1 MFGIIIRVVL
11 VVSAALV
18 GLQIAL
24 YSYPEEMYAP
34 IWGGLIG
41 AGIGLFVIGL
51 ERSLVRF
58 SVRSITY
65 GAFGL
70 IVGLI
75 ISNLVTPSI
84 ISTFRISWNLQ
95 LVLTIVFAYLGTA
108 FAISRQ
114 NELNMLFFRKDAKK
128 GATGCPI
135 KLLDTSVI
143 IDGRISDI
151 IATGFLEGALVI
163 PRFVLKELQH
173 IADSSDSLKRNR
185 GRRGLDILNRIQ
197 KIDHT
202 EIRIDETDFP
212 EVMDVDAKL
221 IKLAAE
227 QKATVVTN
235 DFNLNK
241 VAEIQGIPVLNIND
255 LANAVKPIVLPG
267 EFMSVRVLKEGK
279 EYDQGV
285 GYLDDGTMV
294 VVDHGR
300 DKIGQL
306 LDVVVTSVLQTA
318 AGRMIFTR
326 LREKGEEFE

>member
-24 YSYPEEMYAP
+24 YSYPEEVYAP
-34 IWGGLIG
+34 IWGGLVG
-41 AGIGLFVIGL
+41 AGVGLFVIGV

-75 ISNLVTPSI
+75 IANLVTPAI

-95 LVLTIVFAYLGTA
+95 LVLTIVFAYLGAA

-114 NELNMLFFRKDAKK
+114 NELNVLFFRREAKK
-128 GATGCPI
+128 VGSSQI

-151 IATGFLEGALVI
+151 IATGFLEGILVI

-202 EIRIDETDFP
+202 EIRIEETDYP
-212 EVMDVDAKL
+212 DILDVDAKL
-221 IKLAAE
+221 IKLASDL
-227 QKATVVTN
+227 KATVITN

-326 LREKGEEFE
+326 LREKGEDDG